1 MLALIITLIVI
12 FIYSTLYKEKAD
24 AFVRKLRHS
33 EYGFVYVLAA
43 LLLIIIIILSQA

>member
-12 FIYSTLYKEKAD
+12 LIYSTLYKQKAD

-33 EYGFVYVLAA
+33 EYGFVYILAA
-43 LLLIIIIILSQA
+43 LLIIVIIILSHA